1 MRINKKEREEIRA
14 MFGGKC
20 AYCGKELEDK
30 FHIDHIKP
38 IFRGWD
44 EKPDRAGE
52 DVKDNLVPACIRCNL
67 RKGTASVEKFRE
79 EIKRQI
85 EILNKRNFNYKL
97 AKDFRWI
104 RETEKEVI
112 FWFEKYRGKL

>member
-1 MRINKKEREEIRA
+1 MEVNVLIAEKKL
-14 MFGGKC
+14 G
-20 AYCGKELEDK
+20 DK

-38 IFRGWD
+38 VFRGWY

-52 DVKDNLVPACIRCNL
+52 DIINNLVPACIRCNL
-67 RKGTASVEKFRE
+67 RKGTASIQKFRE

-97 AKDFRWI
+97 AKDFRLVK
-104 RETEKEVI
+104 ETENEVV
-112 FWFEKYRGKL
+112 FWFEKYREK